1 MASLE
6 NNIDEV
12 RKEALQMLATIEAVR
27 GKPYR
32 QLVQTILLIH
42 QSASIAGH
50 MVEMI
55 GPADPK
61 AAQRMGDAMYQAL
74 KAITIKVNALSG
86 VTDQEWEEAMNDA
99 QSIDE
104 SVTGLLNTAAERAG
118 QGFGNAE

>member
-6 NNIDEV
+6 NNISEV

-27 GKPYR
+27 GKKYR

-50 MVEMI
+50 MVEAL
-55 GPADPK
+55 GPVDAK

-74 KAITIKVNALSG
+74 KAITIKVNALSE
-86 VTDQEWEEAMNDA
+86 VTDQQWEEAMNDA
-99 QSIDE
+99 QNIDE
-104 SVTGLLNTAAERAG
+104 SVSGLLNTAAERAG